1 MTQVVKIPDPVY
13 EELSKQ
19 AEKQDIARGG
29 VVHEWMEKA
38 EAFDSELFQSRII
51 DNGDE

>member
-1 MTQVVKIPDPVY
+1 MTRTVKIPDPVY
-13 EELSKQ
+13 ERLSEQ

-38 EAFDSELFQSRII
+38 EAFDSELFQSRIVE
-51 DNGDE
+51 NGDE